1 VKKGIM
7 VGFGN
12 VGKALAKELISLN
25 KIEIIAVI
33 TSKGVYKL
41 KNNWRSEL
49 NNLAN
54 EYPRGNREKI
64 DILDLINEFI
74 PDIAFVTIP
83 PSYYNGEPN
92 LSIYNTLIDNNINI
106 ITADKTGLALEF
118 SSLMKKVKNNKL
130 FFGYRATVMA
140 GTPAIDVAKGLRGR
154 NLKGIKAVLNATTN
168 YILSLVESGYSMQ
181 SAIDKVK
188 ELGLVEPDPKID
200 IDGYDAAAKLSIILN
215 TLDIESN
222 INEIKR
228 ESLLNINEEKIRKTL
243 NEGKRIKYIAY
254 FDGNKK
260 GVHLEEIEMDSQLA
274 RVSKNYNCILFN
286 VDNDTITLTGPAGPA
301 ISTAKSMITDVLEY
315 LEKD

>member
-1 VKKGIM
+1 
-7 VGFGN
+7 
-12 VGKALAKELISLN
+12 
-25 KIEIIAVI
+25 
-33 TSKGVYKL
+33 
-41 KNNWRSEL
+41 
-49 NNLAN
+49 
-54 EYPRGNREKI
+54 
-64 DILDLINEFI
+64 
-74 PDIAFVTIP
+74 
-83 PSYYNGEPN
+83 
-92 LSIYNTLIDNNINI
+92 
-106 ITADKTGLALEF
+106 
-118 SSLMKKVKNNKL
+118 MKKVKNNKL